1 MAKVSPVDT
10 RKILGNEKIISS
22 WITFARRPHLPR
34 LRFHPTS
41 SPCPPYGTYAS
52 SAAWGHRCHPA
63 SFFFCRRSS
72 SAGFT
77 CPASRHPVRAVA
89 HRGSSS
95 DGAGEKPRASH
106 PHNRACH
113 PFRRENYFGR
123 CVPDGPYPSGD
134 IYNVE
139 PAELG
144 FYCLYT
150 ARDPVACN
158 KTVPPTPYFPPPKG
172 VGDCKN
178 VSGVAARHAAL
189 LTSK

>member
-1 MAKVSPVDT
+1 MAHMLALL
-10 RKILGNEKIISS
+10 LGAIAAIQ
-22 WITFARRPHLPR
+22 
-34 LRFHPTS
+34 
-41 SPCPPYGTYAS
+41 PPSS
-52 SAAWGHRCHPA
+52 SAAAAAAPA
-63 SFFFCRRSS
+63 SPARQ
-72 SAGFT
+72 AGILYELWHT
-77 CPASRHPVRAVA
+77 EAAAAMAQVKSQGLPILTTERVIRA
-89 HRGSSS
+89 
-95 DGAGEKPRASH
+95 DGKTILDDV
-106 PHNRACH
+106 
-113 PFRRENYFGR
+113 Y
-123 CVPDGPYPSGD
+123 PDGPYPSGD